1 MKPTCGSASAGDAS
15 ASSVAAAA
23 FSEVSGAGDDSAAVL
38 VAWEAVEAVAEVVEV
53 AE

>member
-1 MKPTCGSASAGDAS
+1 MKPTCGSASAVDAS